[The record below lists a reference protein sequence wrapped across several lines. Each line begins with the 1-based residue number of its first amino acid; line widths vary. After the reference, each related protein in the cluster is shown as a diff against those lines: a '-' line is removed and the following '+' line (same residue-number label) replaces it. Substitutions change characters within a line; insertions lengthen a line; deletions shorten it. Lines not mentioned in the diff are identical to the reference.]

1 MSGGYSVKTSW
12 RDVSVHALTCFR
24 KEFQVYFPP
33 ALLGSGVA
41 YLCIYFLQTIREKLV
56 ITHSYE
62 SAMEPEHFVVPRL
75 LFPLGRTFVSSIEWW
90 IVWLVFI
97 FMLASVALR
106 MLQESQPTDATIGV
120 GEAFRLVCSRR
131 LGDLIGVSALAG
143 AGSALFTIFLL
154 PLFLRPLPL
163 LLFQL
168 NLFHDY
174 LIIYD
179 WASAAVMLL
188 FSALAAKMTLAVP
201 ELVDDQSV
209 TIGQAIR
216 NSIMATAGWEV
227 FFLLEFGFLGLVG
240 GTLYFA
246 GKDLLKGS
254 WKHGQLTQT
263 GFELML
269 AAFTILLASLALS
282 LLAIVQSRI
291 YLSVRYGAT
300 LPLVK
305 AENCEN

>member
-41 YLCIYFLQTIREKLV
+41 YLCIYFLETLREKLI
-56 ITHSYE
+56 ITPSFE
-62 SAMEPEHFVVPRL
+62 SAMEPERFIVPRFL
-75 LFPLGRTFVSSIEWW
+75 YALARASIWTIEWW
-90 IVWLVFI
+90 AVWLVFAFI
-97 FMLASVALR
+97 LASVALR
-106 MLQESQPTDATIGV
+106 MVQKSQSSDAAMGL
-120 GEAFRLVCSRR
+120 GEAFRVVRARR
-131 LGDLIGVSALAG
+131 FGTLIAVSALAG
-143 AGSALFTIFLL
+143 VATTLFTIFLV
-154 PLFLRPLPL
+154 PLLLRPLPV

-174 LIIYD
+174 LIIYN

-188 FSALAAKMTLAVP
+188 FSALVTKMTLAVP
-201 ELVDDQSV
+201 ELVDGQNVS
-209 TIGQAIR
+209 IGQAIR

-227 FFLLEFGFLGLVG
+227 FFLLEFGVLGLVG

-246 GKDLLKGS
+246 GKDLLEGS

-291 YLSVRYGAT
+291 YLSVRYGAA
-300 LPLVK
+300 LPLVE
-305 AENCEN
+305 AGNGEV